1 MRIAAAMLAGVFGV
15 AIAATAMAQAAE
27 PQAAEPQAAAA
38 GAPLSGAELY
48 KQRTCIACHGADA
61 KTPILPVYPKLAG
74 QNPAY
79 MLQQTMDIKSGARS
93 NGNTAA
99 MKGVMHLVSDEEL
112 KAITDWLGTLK
123 WQEEAKP

>member
-1 MRIAAAMLAGVFGV
+1 MRKTIAMVAAAIGLGLAVG
-15 AIAATAMAQAAE
+15 ARAQQPA
-27 PQAAEPQAAAA
+27 PAAANA
-38 GAPLSGAELY
+38 GAALSGEELY
-48 KQRTCIACHGADA
+48 KQRTCIACHGPDA

-74 QNPAY
+74 QSPAY
-79 MLQQTMDIKSGARS
+79 MLQQAMDIKSGARS

-123 WQEEAKP
+123 

>member
-1 MRIAAAMLAGVFGV
+1 MRTRFRFFIFALATTMAVV
-15 AIAATAMAQAAE
+15 ATSPAQAE
-27 PQAAEPQAAAA
+27 TAA

-48 KQRTCIACHGADA
+48 KQRTCVACHGADA

-79 MLQQTMDIKSGARS
+79 LLQQAMDIKSGARS

-99 MKGVMHLVSDEEL
+99 MKGVMHVVSDDEL
-112 KAITDWLGTLK
+112 KIITEWLGTLN
-123 WQEEAKP
+123 

>member
-1 MRIAAAMLAGVFGV
+1 MRTTITILTAALGLGLAG
-15 AIAATAMAQAAE
+15 AARAQQPVPAPAA
-27 PQAAEPQAAAA
+27 PATGAA
-38 GAPLSGAELY
+38 LSGEELF
-48 KQRTCIACHGADA
+48 KQRTCIACHGPDA

-79 MLQQTMDIKSGARS
+79 MLQQAMDIKSGARS

-112 KAITDWLGTLK
+112 KTITEWLGTLK
-123 WQEEAKP
+123 WQEEQAKQ

>member
-1 MRIAAAMLAGVFGV
+1 MRIAVAIFASVFGV
-15 AIAATAMAQAAE
+15 AMAATATAQPAE
-27 PQAAEPQAAAA
+27 PTAAAA
-38 GAPLSGAELY
+38 SAPLSGAELY

-79 MLQQTMDIKSGARS
+79 MLQQATDIKSGARS

-99 MKGVMHLVSDEEL
+99 MKGVMHLVSDDEL
-112 KAITDWLGTLK
+112 KIITEWLGTLK
-123 WQEEAKP
+123 

>member
-1 MRIAAAMLAGVFGV
+1 MGTRFRFFVALATTVVGV
-15 AIAATAMAQAAE
+15 ATSPAQAE
-27 PQAAEPQAAAA
+27 TGV

-79 MLQQTMDIKSGARS
+79 MLQQATDIKSGARS